1 MATRSHQLG
10 RGSVKAHLA
19 YVRMRRAEAAA
30 AVAAAEQPPS
40 CPACRGKKRAH
51 TCGKGLKKPRAAP
64 GTAAATA
71 ARLGDGEDAGSDDD
85 DDDGALADGMMHA
98 VRRGDD
104 LEWLR
109 DPNMLAAQAAE
120 RERAQV
126 GPTERPRRPACR
138 ATAHNLPNPARTN

>member
-1 MATRSHQLG
+1 M
-10 RGSVKAHLA
+10 KAHLA

-64 GTAAATA
+64 STAAATA

-85 DDDGALADGMMHA
+85 DDDGAHAGGMMHA

-104 LEWLR
+104 LEWLI
-109 DPNMLAAQAAE
+109 DPERCTANVLAAQAAERE

-138 ATAHNLPNPARTN
+138 ATAHNLHNPARTN